1 MGTCLLRNRNGE
13 RDSKRYIEMVEAV
26 SGQEGVETFIVLI
39 ESLQAKNDYGADQNT
54 FGALWR
60 FPPNVAAQG
69 LIAALPGLVERHPD
83 YAGDILARLPANT
96 THHEGLAVLSAF
108 RNALRA
114 APCGCAEN
122 HHGFCH
128 PRRRLVD
135 GSTAAERAS
144 SDLMAKTEELGGSFG
159 DNRTSHLISP
169 VGRRCRSASGAAAPP
184 YRANAPMLF

>member
-1 MGTCLLRNRNGE
+1 MSTNFDLWRRELLLTGDIIQDGDMPAPQQE
-13 RDSKRYIEMVEAV
+13 RGKRFKRYIEMVEAV

-39 ESLQAKNDYGADQNT
+39 ESLQAKNDYGAYQNT

-83 YAGDILARLPANT
+83 YAGDILARLANA

-114 APCGCAEN
+114 APADAQKTIMDFVIREEAG
-122 HHGFCH
+122 GWLDS
-128 PRRRLVD
+128 RRKGVIRFD
-135 GSTAAERAS
+135 G
-144 SDLMAKTEELGGSFG
+144 KNG
-159 DNRTSHLISP
+159 RTWWK
-169 VGRRCRSASGAAAPP
+169 
-184 YRANAPMLF
+184 FW